1 MAWELHLAACQSLK
15 DKRHVLKSLKDRLHN
30 RFNVSAA
37 ETAHHDLWQR
47 AELTVCVVS
56 TDRGH
61 AERVLREADRLV
73 EAADGARDRKSTR
86 LNSSHSQIS
95 YAVFCLKKKK
105 KKKTRENRYQ
115 TSG

>member
-1 MAWELHLAACQSLK
+1 VIVGVMTWELHIAASHSLK
-15 DKRHVLKSLKDRLHN
+15 EKRQVLKSLKDRLHH

-61 AERVLREADRLV
+61 ADSVLREADRLV
-73 EAADGARDRKSTR
+73 AGADGARIVDTSTT
-86 LNSSHSQIS
+86 
-95 YAVFCLKKKK
+95 YF
-105 KKKTRENRYQ
+105 
-115 TSG
+115 